1 MAKSVEERLTFE
13 EALDQLDRI
22 VRELESD
29 TVPLE
34 QTVVLYEKASE
45 LAAYC
50 SNILEQAKLRIEQV
64 NPNEA
69 PS

>member
-1 MAKSVEERLTFE
+1 MDKSVEERLTFE

-45 LAAYC
+45 LASYC

-69 PS
+69 LS

>member
-1 MAKSVEERLTFE
+1 MSNPVEERLTFE

-34 QTVVLYEKASE
+34 QTVELYEKASK
-45 LAAYC
+45 LASYC

-69 PS
+69 PT

>member
-1 MAKSVEERLTFE
+1 MSNTVEERLTFE
-13 EALDQLDRI
+13 QALEQLERI

-34 QTVVLYEKASE
+34 QTVELYEKARS
-45 LAAYC
+45 LASYC
-50 SNILEQAKLRIEQV
+50 TDILEQAKLRIEQV

>member
-1 MAKSVEERLTFE
+1 MSNPVEERLTFE

-34 QTVVLYEKASE
+34 QTVKLYEKASK
-45 LAAYC
+45 LASYC

-69 PS
+69 PE

>member
-1 MAKSVEERLTFE
+1 MTFE

-34 QTVVLYEKASE
+34 QTVELYEKASK
-45 LAAYC
+45 LASYC
-50 SNILEQAKLRIEQV
+50 SSILEQAKLRIEQV

-69 PS
+69 HP

>member
-1 MAKSVEERLTFE
+1 MSNPVEERLAFE

-34 QTVVLYEKASE
+34 QTVKLYEKASK
-45 LAAYC
+45 LASYC

-69 PS
+69 PE

>member
-1 MAKSVEERLTFE
+1 MSKPAEERLTFE
-13 EALDQLDRI
+13 QALEQLERI
-22 VRELESD
+22 VRELETD

-34 QTVVLYEKASE
+34 QTVDLYEKARA

-50 SNILEQAKLRIEQV
+50 SDILEQAKLRIEQV

>member
-1 MAKSVEERLTFE
+1 MSNSVEERLTFE

-34 QTVVLYEKASE
+34 QTVELYEKASK
-45 LAAYC
+45 LATYC
-50 SNILEQAKLRIEQV
+50 SGILEQAKLRIEQV
-64 NPNEA
+64 NTNEA